1 MRELFQMDRHNY
13 NPEGQVYERPS
24 ARAIILK
31 DGKVLLN
38 HVAKFDC
45 YEFPGGGI
53 EAGETP
59 EQAMQ
64 REVAEETGRIVIPE
78 SIREFGIVIRR
89 QQDSKDPDG
98 IFEQKNY
105 YYCCDVTDETVPR
118 KPDEHE
124 ITEGAEPVWV
134 ESLATPSYRNRK
146 AFERIGEPFMQREM
160 RVMDMAD
167 EELRKQSWKK
177 TEEAAI
183 RSLGSADYTGMLS
196 FVKHTLEGIRTE
208 GENAIGMHKLEFG
221 YTRYEHTKRVLGWAK
236 RLYDLAPDKTR
247 LRYEDL
253 MIATI
258 FHDIGRALSEQTG
271 TDHAKAGVPMTRNW
285 LLSNGYDPERA
296 EYIAGLV
303 GSHSEKWRMHDPA
316 VDRNLLMLM
325 EADLLDDMG
334 LLGIVMDTMI
344 VRARKPDATF
354 YDCYSHYERYTHP
367 MQHDCPVVTPEARV
381 LWNEKTES
389 TDRFMEHYRKDILF
403 GGENYIGYR

>member
-1 MRELFQMDRHNY
+1 MRELFRMDRQDY
-13 NPEGQVYERPS
+13 NPDGKVYERPS

-38 HVAKFDC
+38 YLSKHDC

-59 EQAMQ
+59 ETALI

-78 SIREFGIVIRR
+78 SVREFGIVIRR
-89 QQDSKDPDG
+89 QQDSRDPDG

-105 YYCCDVTDETVPR
+105 YYFCDITDETVPR

-124 ITEGAEPVWV
+124 VLDGAEPVWV
-134 ESLATPSYRNRK
+134 DSLATPGYRNRK
-146 AFERIGEPFMQREM
+146 AFEKAGEPFMHREM

-167 EELRKQSWKK
+167 EELRKQSWER
-177 TEEAAI
+177 TEDAAV
-183 RSLGSADYTGMLS
+183 RSLGSADYRGLLS
-196 FVKHTLEGIRTE
+196 FVKHTLEDVRTE
-208 GENAIGMHKLEFG
+208 GENQIGVHKLEFG
-221 YTRYEHTKRVLGWAK
+221 YTRYEHTKRVLGWTK
-236 RLYDLAPDKTR
+236 RLYDATADKTG

-253 MIATI
+253 MISAI
-258 FHDIGRALSEQTG
+258 FHDVGRAVSQLTG
-271 TDHAKAGVPMTRNW
+271 TDHATAGVPITRDW
-285 LLSNGYDPERA
+285 LLSNGYDPARA

-303 GSHSEKWRMHDPA
+303 GAHSGKWRMHEPDT
-316 VDRNLLMLM
+316 DRNLVMLT

-344 VRARKPDATF
+344 VRARKEDATF
-354 YDCYSHYERYTHP
+354 YDCYNHYERYTHP
-367 MQHDCPVVTPEARV
+367 MQYDCPVVTPEAKAF
-381 LWNEKTES
+381 WDAKTES
-389 TDRFMEHYRKDILF
+389 TARFVEEYRKDILF